1 MQRIS
6 WRSSFH
12 NAWRVPTD
20 QKEWTTI
27 PNREAG
33 KECFLWK
40 DYSNSSQM
48 FSLTEN
54 STAIQRYFP
63 PTTLAKIDPPE
74 RTLPHAGV
82 GDTLRVHA
90 AFASFECQSHTTLKI
105 SVVLHFRHCD
115 CLSGVGTLWFLQG
128 FSERDGSCL
137 RGASWARAAP
147 GHRPPLAVSAP
158 LCLRPVSQ
166 GSFTYSAAHVFKLLR
181 ALNPPHLEDLLS
193 FLLQPRFEHRVVL
206 LFLFVLFLYFP
217 LLLLAGRVSKASMKD
232 FKIVHE
238 LLERDILRSKIR
250 IPCP

>member
-147 GHRPPLAVSAP
+147 GHRPPAGSQRSPLSETCLPGKLYLLCCSCLQAASRAEPSSSRGPALVSSATTLWTPRRSPFSFRSLPLFSVAP
-158 LCLRPVSQ
+158 PGGESVK
-166 GSFTYSAAHVFKLLR
+166 G
-181 ALNPPHLEDLLS
+181 LNEG
-193 FLLQPRFEHRVVL
+193 F
-206 LFLFVLFLYFP
+206 
-217 LLLLAGRVSKASMKD
+217 
-232 FKIVHE
+232 
-238 LLERDILRSKIR
+238 
-250 IPCP
+250 